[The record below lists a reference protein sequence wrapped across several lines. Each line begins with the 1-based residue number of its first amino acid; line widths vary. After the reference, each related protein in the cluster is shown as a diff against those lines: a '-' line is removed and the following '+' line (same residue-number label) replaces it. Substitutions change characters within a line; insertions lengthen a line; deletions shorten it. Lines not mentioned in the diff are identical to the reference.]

1 MYKTFLKDSLTLI
14 ICRELI
20 LHLNNKSSVECINRK
35 ENSFS
40 DRKLTELLSTATI
53 ISPSTILPAKP
64 LAVGNSP
71 AFAARLPAGT
81 YSSIWLAWEIIND
94 WGSTIR

>member
-20 LHLNNKSSVECINRK
+20 LHLNNKSSEECIIRK

-64 LAVGNSP
+64 LVVGNSP
-71 AFAARLPAGT
+71 AFAARLPPGT

-94 WGSTIR
+94 RGSTIR